1 MRLHV
6 GRTHELDSAL
16 LEEVHRLLVDVFGPS
31 RGRGEDDFSDDDWA
45 HSLGGIHVI
54 AFDEDERV
62 VGHAAVVERSMT
74 AGSRVWRVGYVE
86 GVGVRGD
93 RQRGGIG
100 GQMMAVLEDAIERDF
115 DFGALSASEAAVPM
129 YIGRGWVPWRGALSA
144 LTPSGV
150 VATPEEE
157 GGVYVWRV
165 NESALGIDAELTCD
179 WRRGD
184 VW

>member
-1 MRLHV
+1 
-6 GRTHELDSAL
+6 
-16 LEEVHRLLVDVFGPS
+16 
-31 RGRGEDDFSDDDWA
+31 
-45 HSLGGIHVI
+45 
-54 AFDEDERV
+54 
-62 VGHAAVVERSMT
+62 
-74 AGSRVWRVGYVE
+74 
-86 GVGVRGD
+86 
-93 RQRGGIG
+93 
-100 GQMMAVLEDAIERDF
+100 
-115 DFGALSASEAAVPM
+115 M

-165 NESALGIDAELTCD
+165 SEWALDIDAELTCD